1 MAALIAKTLVGEVRR
16 TWRAIAISTIIR
28 RFNQWAV
35 NKLREK
41 ESDKTKRDKI
51 KRVSE
56 GKRVAMFSEFM
67 DGFLKDAREA
77 RDATTPAEY
86 MMVFKCIEKADKKV
100 SAQELKKLKDG
111 FEKGLQSSA
120 FFNPYAA
127 ELVSGYKLTAAMNG
141 SIKFSTLR
149 KNKKNKNDP
158 NERPGDEP
166 ILNAELEARNV
177 TEQMKDFIEE
187 FGEGVDLKD
196 VLWTKKKYYLKLHE
210 VRENMRGNTMLN
222 QDEAMKKCT
231 EFKPQS
237 KEAKDLL
244 DLLVNAA
251 KDNEEAK
258 EEEKEEEEKVEEQP

>member
-210 VRENMRGNTMLN
+210 VRENMCGNTMLN

-251 KDNEEAK
+251 KDNEE
-258 EEEKEEEEKVEEQP
+258 EKEEEKVEEQP